1 MSRKLTLQSIEPI
14 THNVHHLVFDRPEG
28 LDFVPGQAIDL
39 ALDRDGWREERRPF
53 TFTSLPGQDR
63 LEFVIK
69 SYPEDA
75 EGHDGVTER
84 IGQLQ
89 PGDTVLVEEPWG
101 AIEDKGDGVF
111 IAGGAGVT
119 PFIAVLRKKLEEA
132 GTLEG
137 NTLVFSNKTEADII
151 LRESFE
157 GMPGLKTVFVVTDE
171 TASPLHR
178 EQIDGELLAQV
189 VTPGRDVCY
198 VCGPD
203 AMLDDMS
210 AALRGI
216 GVADGRIV
224 TEEFD

>member
-1 MSRKLTLQSIEPI
+1 MSRKLTLQSITPL
-14 THNVHHLVFDRPEG
+14 THDVHQLVFDRPEG
-28 LDFVPGQAIDL
+28 FEFVPGQAVDM

-69 SYPEDA
+69 SYPESA
-75 EGHDGVTER
+75 EGHGGVTER
-84 IGQLQ
+84 IGRMQ
-89 PGDTVLVEEPWG
+89 PGDAVLIEEPWG

-119 PFIAVLRKKLEEA
+119 PFIAILRKKLEDA
-132 GTLEG
+132 GTLAG
-137 NTLVFSNKTEADII
+137 NTLVFSNKTEADIL
-151 LRESFE
+151 LREEFE
-157 GMPGLKTVFVVTDE
+157 RMPGLRTRFIVTD
-171 TASPLHR
+171 APGSPLHR
-178 EQIDGELLAQV
+178 ERLDAALLAQV
-189 VTPGRDVCY
+189 VRADRDLCY

-203 AMLDDMS
+203 AMLDDMA

-216 GVADGRIV
+216 GVAEDRII

>member
-1 MSRKLTLQSIEPI
+1 MSRKLTLQSIEPV
-14 THNVHHLVFDRPEG
+14 THDVNHLVFDRPEG
-28 LDFVPGQAIDL
+28 LDFVPGQAIDM
-39 ALDRDGWREERRPF
+39 ALDKEGWREERRPF

-69 SYPEDA
+69 SYPESAD
-75 EGHDGVTER
+75 GHDGVTER
-84 IGQLQ
+84 IGRMQ
-89 PGDTVLVEEPWG
+89 PGDAVLVEEPWG

-119 PFIAVLRKKLEEA
+119 PFIAILRKKLEER

-151 LRESFE
+151 LRETFE
-157 GMPGLKTVFVVTDE
+157 EMPGLKTVFLVTDE
-171 TASPLHR
+171 EASPLHR
-178 EQIDGELLAQV
+178 EQIDDKLLAQV
-189 VTPGRDVCY
+189 VTPARDVCY

-203 AMLDDMS
+203 AMLDDM
-210 AALRGI
+210 AKALRDI
-216 GVADGRIV
+216 GVAEDRIV